1 MGNINDNTRIKKLY
15 KSGGSGQVAVK
26 GGDGEVVVSKERI
39 TELNSLNDIS
49 ELFND
54 DGLYQANKH
63 LLRQVE
69 DMRLDIEELHSFI
82 KGAFGKDYTKAS
94 SQGATGN
101 TGSTGPRGNA
111 GTAGVKGSTG
121 SQGSTGSAGAK
132 GNTGSQGTQ
141 GSTGSQGNPGW
152 GVSMQGQVSKSSDLP
167 SSGNSDGDAY
177 IVQFDD
183 SIWVFT
189 TVDGWMSGGSIQGPQ
204 GIKGNTGSQGPGGQ
218 KEIQVVKVLKD
229 QQDQRVI
236 QVELDQQEV
245 KEYRD

>member
-82 KGAFGKDYTKAS
+82 KGAFGKSPVKKSNVVLNETLTQNETKYLKELIED
-94 SQGATGN
+94 TG
-101 TGSTGPRGNA
+101 G
-111 GTAGVKGSTG
+111 
-121 SQGSTGSAGAK
+121 
-132 GNTGSQGTQ
+132 
-141 GSTGSQGNPGW
+141 
-152 GVSMQGQVSKSSDLP
+152 GQFTSDIMDEVPSLKIIDNKITIDKKDIDSLSNFLDDMYISDLAP
-167 SSGNSDGDAY
+167 SGRGVDKMPPRLRDANNNLLTRLLRSEQADGGRMD
-177 IVQFDD
+177 FLK
-183 SIWVFT
+183 
-189 TVDGWMSGGSIQGPQ
+189 GGLAKI
-204 GIKGNTGSQGPGGQ
+204 
-218 KEIQVVKVLKD
+218 L
-229 QQDQRVI
+229 
-236 QVELDQQEV
+236 EL
-245 KEYRD
+245 